1 MKEFNKYVGLDVHKD
16 TIAVSIADKGRGQSR
31 YFGEIVNKP
40 QEVDKLVKRLSPN
53 GEVTSFCYEA
63 GACGYSIYRQIT
75 KMGHECEVVAPS
87 LIPKKSGDRIKNDR
101 RDSDGLARL
110 HRAGELT
117 AVWVPDQDQEA
128 IRDLVRCRDDI
139 KQMEKKA
146 RQLVNAF
153 VLRHGHRYT
162 KPTKWTQAHWRWLEK
177 IKIDH
182 PQQKVVLQEYIDAV
196 QHSSARVKE
205 LEAEMAKAL
214 EYWSLAPVVE
224 GLMAMRGIDL
234 VSAMGLIAELGDLTR
249 FARPTQLMAYLGLVP
264 SAYDSGQTQR
274 RGGITKAGNSHARR
288 ILVESAWS
296 YQFPARKS
304 RRIQRRAEKC
314 EEAIQAIAWKGQ
326 LRLCGRYRSLINRS
340 MMKVKAITAVARE
353 MCGFIWAIANE
364 VMRKLRPTIVEA

>member
-1 MKEFNKYVGLDVHKD
+1 
-16 TIAVSIADKGRGQSR
+16 
-31 YFGEIVNKP
+31 
-40 QEVDKLVKRLSPN
+40 
-53 GEVTSFCYEA
+53 
-63 GACGYSIYRQIT
+63 
-75 KMGHECEVVAPS
+75 
-87 LIPKKSGDRIKNDR
+87 
-101 RDSDGLARL
+101 
-110 HRAGELT
+110 
-117 AVWVPDQDQEA
+117 
-128 IRDLVRCRDDI
+128 
-139 KQMEKKA
+139 
-146 RQLVNAF
+146 
-153 VLRHGHRYT
+153 
-162 KPTKWTQAHWRWLEK
+162 
-177 IKIDH
+177 
-182 PQQKVVLQEYIDAV
+182 
-196 QHSSARVKE
+196 
-205 LEAEMAKAL
+205 
-214 EYWSLAPVVE
+214 
-224 GLMAMRGIDL
+224 MAMRGIDL